1 MILHIV
7 YPAQRYNSVFIFRHV
22 FKRRRK
28 CSGTRARLAALGY
41 KQEFKRAFT
50 PLEARLIY
58 LISFKTSVLTN
69 LIVGFWNR
77 VLDYRSGTLNI
88 VGSFLRDSQRR
99 WARHGLGGYVSLV
112 FAFIMGLC

>member
-1 MILHIV
+1 MSSKDAV
-7 YPAQRYNSVFIFRHV
+7 NAADE
-22 FKRRRK
+22 
-28 CSGTRARLAALGY
+28 ARLAALGY

-99 WARHGLGGYVSLV
+99 WARHGLGGTFLLSL
-112 FAFIMGLC
+112 LL